1 MYTYVR
7 TYVHNDIRPISME
20 PFAVA
25 IGDVLVDLPFD
36 ITGVK
41 LLWWTWHDTDPNIEE
56 RSYSVPL
63 TR

>member
-1 MYTYVR
+1 
-7 TYVHNDIRPISME
+7 ME

-25 IGDVLVDLPFD
+25 IGDILVDLPFD
-36 ITGVK
+36 IMEVK
-41 LLWWTWHDTDPNIEE
+41 LLWWTWHDTDPNIEQ